1 MNLCVHFVFNFIKVI
16 AFLQT
21 KHKRTWIDA
30 LTYNVL
36 IVHFFMQVG
45 KHQVCTEN
53 LNRLLCRVI
62 TISLCTCDTNWW
74 QIFGHREIDVLSQFI
89 HIAVPFMFDY
99 EDSSTTFVKND
110 LLKQPSGNK
119 YYDDEFF
126 HLNILIFHTE
136 QMYKDIVFLH

>member
-1 MNLCVHFVFNFIKVI
+1 MTNIW
-16 AFLQT
+16 T
-21 KHKRTWIDA
+21 PR
-30 LTYNVL
+30 
-36 IVHFFMQVG
+36 
-45 KHQVCTEN
+45 
-53 LNRLLCRVI
+53 NR
-62 TISLCTCDTNWW
+62 SPTNS
-74 QIFGHREIDVLSQFI
+74 FLSQFI
-89 HIAVPFMFDY
+89 NMAVPFMFNC